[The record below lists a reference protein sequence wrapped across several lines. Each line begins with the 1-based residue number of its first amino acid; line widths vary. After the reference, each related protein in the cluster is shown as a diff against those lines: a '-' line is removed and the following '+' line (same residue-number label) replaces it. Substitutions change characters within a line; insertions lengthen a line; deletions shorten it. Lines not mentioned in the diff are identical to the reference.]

1 MQPNRVCIWPIMLDF
16 PRSSGRGAYKMK
28 MLWMLKFVKRFIK
41 KSKHLPSARWGHFCT
56 YMQILKFT
64 FNHLFW
70 ILKKSKGNRCRIH
83 YLCYSPIALKICS
96 LCIFKIGRNLSLL
109 IYKCGTQFQLCKFF
123 FSKSTNT
130 SYQIYII
137 ATFGAFSPTS
147 ERHSSP
153 LSSLMLI
160 MCSQNK
166 TFAW

>member
-1 MQPNRVCIWPIMLDF
+1 M
-16 PRSSGRGAYKMK
+16 
-28 MLWMLKFVKRFIK
+28 
-41 KSKHLPSARWGHFCT
+41 PSARWGHFCT

-96 LCIFKIGRNLSLL
+96 LCIFKIHLPRNLSLQ

-147 ERHSSP
+147 ETA
-153 LSSLMLI
+153 LSFVLLDVDHVQPK
-160 MCSQNK
+160 QNICMIR
-166 TFAW
+166 FCMVF